1 MSRPEQTIA
10 YRVYWQGKDLLGT
23 AQIEM
28 PQVQYMT
35 ETLSG
40 SGLAGEIESPTI
52 GLTQSMTCKMTFTS
66 ATKDVFDILTGRSS
80 RCSSATAPCRSW
92 TRAPASANPSR
103 IGSISLA
110 VRKI

>member
-40 SGLAGEIESPTI
+40 SGLAFRKTI
-52 GLTQSMTCKMTFTS
+52 MRQLMIITMQCWEE
-66 ATKDVFDILTGRSS
+66 L
-80 RCSSATAPCRSW
+80 
-92 TRAPASANPSR
+92 
-103 IGSISLA
+103 
-110 VRKI
+110 

>member
-28 PQVQYMT
+28 SQVQYMT

-40 SGLAGEIESPTI
+40 SGLAGEI
-52 GLTQSMTCKMTFTS
+52 
-66 ATKDVFDILTGRSS
+66 
-80 RCSSATAPCRSW
+80 
-92 TRAPASANPSR
+92 
-103 IGSISLA
+103 
-110 VRKI
+110 

>member
-40 SGLAGEIESPTI
+40 SG
-52 GLTQSMTCKMTFTS
+52 
-66 ATKDVFDILTGRSS
+66 
-80 RCSSATAPCRSW
+80 PCRGN
-92 TRAPASANPSR
+92 RIPDHRGSR
-103 IGSISLA
+103 SP
-110 VRKI
+110 

>member
-40 SGLAGEIESPTI
+40 SGSPKV
-52 GLTQSMTCKMTFTS
+52 M
-66 ATKDVFDILTGRSS
+66 
-80 RCSSATAPCRSW
+80 
-92 TRAPASANPSR
+92 
-103 IGSISLA
+103 
-110 VRKI
+110 